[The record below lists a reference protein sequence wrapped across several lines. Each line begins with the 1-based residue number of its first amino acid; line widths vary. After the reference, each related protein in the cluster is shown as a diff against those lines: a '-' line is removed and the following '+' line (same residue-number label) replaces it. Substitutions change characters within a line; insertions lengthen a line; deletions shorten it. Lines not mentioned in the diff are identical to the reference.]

1 MIPHRIGLN
10 LLFLDERPLSGPGVY
25 TCELVEQL
33 VAAGMPDLE
42 LIGYIQPCAVKHF
55 TPRAQAILRPLA
67 DLHGRGRRVLFEQF
81 RLPVRARAD
90 RIDLLFSPAFVSPLW
105 GAPRLVATIHDMY
118 YKVVPTLISKGQRR
132 YWSAMIPPS
141 VRACDAVI
149 AVSGNTGRDVERLIP
164 QARGKVAVIP
174 LASRFTR
181 ADRRTSPPA
190 DAGARYIV
198 LVANVTANK
207 NPSIVVDALSHV
219 LASGREVR
227 LIHVGNDEFGYLA
240 AAARDRGVVGHVEQR
255 GKISDAALCD
265 LYANAVCTL
274 VVSLYEGFGL
284 PVLEAQALGSPLIC
298 SNRASLPE
306 VAGDGAIMVDPTDAV
321 AIGDQIARLLDDPDL
336 GESLRTLGY
345 ANLERFSWERTAT
358 ETAALFRRLLG

>member
-1 MIPHRIGLN
+1 MTRHRIGLN

-25 TCELVEQL
+25 TRELVEHM
-33 VAAGMPDLE
+33 VAGGTPDLE

-55 TPRAQAILRPLA
+55 TTRAQDVLRPLV
-67 DLHGRGRRVLFEQF
+67 DLHGRGRRVLYEQL
-81 RLPVRARAD
+81 RLPILARAD
-90 RIDLLFSPAFVSPLW
+90 HVDLLFSPAFVSPLW
-105 GAPRLVATIHDMY
+105 GARKLVATIHDMY

-132 YWSAMIPPS
+132 YWSAMIPAS
-141 VRACDAVI
+141 AYACDAVI
-149 AVSGNTGRDVERLIP
+149 AVSGNTGRDIETLLP
-164 QARGKVAVIP
+164 GARGKVAVIP

-181 ADRRTSPPA
+181 ADRCVAPETDTGP
-190 DAGARYIV
+190 RYIV

-207 NPSIVVDALSHV
+207 NPSIVVDALGHV
-219 LASGREVR
+219 LAGGRKVR

-240 AAARDRGVVGHVEQR
+240 AAARDRGVDANVEQR

-321 AIGDQIARLLDDPDL
+321 EIGKQIARLLDDPELGADL
-336 GESLRTLGY
+336 RVRGY
-345 ANLERFSWERTAT
+345 ANLERFSWERTAA
-358 ETAALFRRLLG
+358 ETVALFRRLLA

>member
-1 MIPHRIGLN
+1 MTRHRIGLN

-25 TCELVEQL
+25 TRELVENM
-33 VAAGMPDLE
+33 AAAAAPDLD

-55 TPRAQAILRPLA
+55 TPRAQAVLRPLA
-67 DLHGRGRRVLFEQF
+67 DMHGRGRRVLYEQL
-81 RLPVRARAD
+81 RLPLLARAD

-105 GAPRLVATIHDMY
+105 GARRLVATIHDMY
-118 YKVVPTLISKGQRR
+118 YKVIPTLISKGQRR
-132 YWSAMIPPS
+132 YWSAMIPAS
-141 VRACDAVI
+141 AYACDALI
-149 AVSGNTGRDVERLIP
+149 AVSGNTGRDVENLLP
-164 QARGKVAVIP
+164 GARGKVTVIP
-174 LASRFTR
+174 LASRFIR
-181 ADRRTSPPA
+181 ADRVAAPPA
-190 DAGARYIV
+190 GSGPRYIV

-207 NPSIVVDALSHV
+207 NPSIVVDALGHV
-219 LASGREVR
+219 LASGRELR
-227 LIHVGNDEFGYLA
+227 LVHVGNDEFGYLA
-240 AAARDRGVVGHVEQR
+240 AAARDRGVVANVEQR

-336 GESLRTLGY
+336 GAELRVRGY
-345 ANLERFSWERTAT
+345 ANLERFSWERTAA
-358 ETAALFRRLLG
+358 ETAELFRRLLA